1 MRGTIDRLGRPGRAR
16 RSSDAGAGSGPCRA
30 RVRRARRGGR
40 WARGTPPRGLA
51 NAAASASIIAVLGKA
66 IRAVVFFRAL
76 AFAPAA
82 AAPRV
87 RRLTSRRPFS
97 PLPPPEMVES
107 MKALCKLDAVE
118 LSVRATEDR
127 MGRRAAPRFLHRAR
141 RSIRSGASF
150 FRGRPPRDR
159 LASNDPTRRLSPL
172 ARAVRS
178 PPPPRAPLPRAP
190 PLPPAVPPRRS
201 RVPLAHFTPS
211 SRLAPRLLTD
221 RGAQPPV
228 GWVQKRHR
236 RSPRVVAHPVLDRG

>member
-30 RVRRARRGGR
+30 HVRRARRGGR

-150 FRGRPPRDR
+150 FREAPARSARVERPD
-159 LASNDPTRRLSPL
+159 SP
-172 ARAVRS
+172 S
-178 PPPPRAPLPRAP
+178 
-190 PLPPAVPPRRS
+190 
-201 RVPLAHFTPS
+201 
-211 SRLAPRLLTD
+211 LAPRARRPTPPPARPCPAHLPSLPRSHPVARVFPSLTSL
-221 RGAQPPV
+221 P
-228 GWVQKRHR
+228 
-236 RSPRVVAHPVLDRG
+236 PRVSPPAY

>member
-1 MRGTIDRLGRPGRAR
+1 MPSMRGTIDRLGRPGRAR

-30 RVRRARRGGR
+30 HVRRARRGGR

-127 MGRRAAPRFLHRAR
+127 MGRRAAPRFLHRALDPQR
-141 RSIRSGASF
+141 RVLFPREPPARSA
-150 FRGRPPRDR
+150 RVERPDSPSLAPRER
-159 LASNDPTRRLSPL
+159 RPT
-172 ARAVRS
+172 
-178 PPPPRAPLPRAP
+178 PPPRARPCPAHLPSLPRSHPVARVFP
-190 PLPPAVPPRRS
+190 SLTSLPPRVSPP
-201 RVPLAHFTPS
+201 AY
-211 SRLAPRLLTD
+211 
-221 RGAQPPV
+221 
-228 GWVQKRHR
+228 
-236 RSPRVVAHPVLDRG
+236 